1 MFFKK
6 KTQNHTYLMKKNN
19 CRKRRKKMTHK
30 VSTIIIPFTDVEIK
44 AKKRYMAQGST
55 SNVSF
60 SITV

>member
-1 MFFKK
+1 
-6 KTQNHTYLMKKNN
+6 MKKNN
-19 CRKRRKKMTHK
+19 CHKRRKKMTHK